1 MRNFSPVYPADD
13 EFFMDNEKTRENLD
27 PRKDETFAY
36 LQKIAK
42 TPLLEPEQETALF
55 KKYQEGLHTFTSLLN
70 QFPDWLLTSFHFR
83 ENRTANSKYKF
94 EPEQPE
100 HGAIIDQVRAQIQTL
115 QVLLEQLEAKAK
127 RLKQTRWEIFQANAH
142 LLEKYINTDSHPEL
156 IQAGC
161 LSLLRAIEECKTK
174 RGAEFQAYARKSIRN
189 SIAEAT
195 RGLQQQKPCS
205 TNLRRDL
212 PCAIRSNLLPDFAT
226 RGGKK
231 VSRKWGLETPI
242 EAAPF
247 SAKQAARSTVGQASN
262 PDAFHDFDIIRYE
275 VTMLLQKLPG
285 SILPEST
292 STWKPRTL
300 EFVLKDVRNE
310 FEHLKWLSTQLE
322 AADEVTHGTKLKIVE
337 ANLRLVA
344 SIAKQHHFSKTSLTF
359 LDLMQEGSLG
369 LMKAVDKFD
378 HTLRFRFSTYATW
391 WIMQSIKRALDQQG
405 QMIRV
410 PCYIGEAR
418 RAIKQAQAD
427 LTMELGRE
435 PTTKEIADAVELTE
449 KKVIDIFNATK
460 DPVSLDAPISDTS
473 PDGAFFELIPDQ
485 SQITPEN
492 YLLGYSKVEVIT
504 EVLNKTLNPRE
515 VQVIVL
521 RYGLMDGTEYTLA
534 DIGNRLRI
542 SRERVRQIEA
552 EALVK
557 LKRHDSKALLKE
569 LLQDS

>member
-1 MRNFSPVYPADD
+1 MRDFPPVHPTADEFFADD
-13 EFFMDNEKTRENLD
+13 EKTHENLD
-27 PRKDETFAY
+27 PRKNETFAY

-55 KKYQEGLHTFTSLLN
+55 KKYREGLHTFTSLLN
-70 QFPDWLLTSFHFR
+70 QFPDWLLTSFDFP
-83 ENRTANSKYKF
+83 ENRVPNSQYRF
-94 EPEQPE
+94 EPEQSE
-100 HGAIIDQVRAQIQTL
+100 HGSIIDKVRAQMQTV
-115 QVLLEQLEAKAK
+115 QVLLEQLEAKYK
-127 RLKQTRWEIFQANAH
+127 RLKQTRWKIFKANAH
-142 LLEKYINTDSHPEL
+142 LLEKYTNADSTPEL
-156 IQAGC
+156 VQAGY
-161 LSLLRAIEECKTK
+161 LSLLRAIEECKAK
-174 RGAEFQAYARKSIRN
+174 RGAEFRTYARKSIR
-189 SIAEAT
+189 SSVAEAA
-195 RGLQQQKPCS
+195 RRLQQQKPCS
-205 TNLRRDL
+205 TNRHPDL
-212 PCAIRSNLLPDFAT
+212 TGAT
-226 RGGKK
+226 RPNWLPQSSERQGENA
-231 VSRKWGLETPI
+231 SRKSGFVPQS
-242 EAAPF
+242 EATPF
-247 SAKQAARSTVGQASN
+247 SAKQEART
-262 PDAFHDFDIIRYE
+262 FDELDVIRHE

-285 SILPEST
+285 SILPENA

-300 EFVLKDVRNE
+300 GFVLKDVRNE
-310 FEHLKWLSTQLE
+310 FEHIKWLSTQLE

-344 SIAKQHHFSKTSLTF
+344 SIAKQHYFSKTSLTF

-405 QMIRV
+405 QLIRV

-534 DIGNRLRI
+534 DIGSRLRI

-552 EALVK
+552 EALAK
-557 LKRHDSKALLKE
+557 LKRHDSKELLKE